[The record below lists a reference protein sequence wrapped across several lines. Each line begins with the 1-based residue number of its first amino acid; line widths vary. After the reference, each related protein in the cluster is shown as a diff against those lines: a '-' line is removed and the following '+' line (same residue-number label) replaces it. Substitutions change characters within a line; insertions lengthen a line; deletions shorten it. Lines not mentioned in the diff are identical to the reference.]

1 MPQIDLNIPASGNT
15 VEVSIIDT
23 TARIH
28 GPPGIFLTPEVGGF
42 KDLNT
47 GAYAFMVENKSQNK
61 RVLFDLGIRKDWENL
76 AKPLYDRLKAM
87 FSITIE
93 KDVAEILTDHGI
105 ALETIDA
112 IIWSHTHFDHVGDAS
127 TFPST
132 TSLVV
137 EPGVSA
143 ASLPAYPSNPASEL
157 LESDVAGRA
166 LVEIPPEQFTLQ
178 IGGFRAH
185 DYFGDG
191 SFYLLDVPGH
201 AVGHVC
207 GLARTTSS
215 NGNGNDSEAISSNTF
230 ILMGADTIHHAGQL
244 RPSEHVPLPDQ
255 ITPSP
260 YTGVSVPCPGEIFAA
275 IHPSPE
281 KYQTS
286 AFYHV
291 HIFPNGRSVAV
302 DPEEAERSVGSL
314 AEFDGAS
321 HVFVM
326 CAHDTSLEGVVETF
340 PATANGW
347 KAAGWKETARWRFL
361 RDWKVERE

>member
-28 GPPGIFLTPEVGGF
+28 GPPGIFVAPEVGGF

-47 GAYAFMVENKSQNK
+47 GAYAFLVENKSQNK

-76 AKPLYDRLKAM
+76 AKPLYERLKNM
-87 FSITIE
+87 FNITIE

-105 ALETIDA
+105 ALDTVDA

-127 TFPST
+127 TFPSS

-137 EPGVSA
+137 GPGVSA

-157 LESDVAGRA
+157 LESDVVGRA
-166 LVEIPPEQFTLQ
+166 LEEIPAEQFTLK

-191 SFYLLDVPGH
+191 SFYLLNVPGH
-201 AVGHVC
+201 AIGHVC

-215 NGNGNDSEAISSNTF
+215 NGNDSEATSP
-230 ILMGADTIHHAGQL
+230 DTIHHAGQL

-260 YTGVSVPCPGEIFAA
+260 YTGVAMPCPGEIFAA

-291 HIFPNGRSVAV
+291 HIFPNGRSVAA

-314 AEFDGAS
+314 TAFDGAS
-321 HVFVM
+321 NVFVV

-340 PATANGW
+340 PAIANGW